1 MCIQILSNQ
10 LTVIEIALIS
20 PLVVTFTWSFP
31 LIFSPASQDNSK
43 RWLGFLLL
51 NMSVFFLATSSFYF
65 ASYRIFIYLDPFF
78 MFSLLAIFPF
88 LYFFV
93 YSIINPE
100 SGYRIKHMLHVFP
113 SLLFLVGATLIYA
126 LRLDDDTKYYYVNQ
140 YLVGEGELSP
150 EISLIETINLLSKII
165 FIIQAIVYLIF
176 IRVMIVGYKEKI
188 SSYHSNLE
196 LLNIKWAKLF
206 YFVYCTAVCIG
217 IPALIGGHKTISQ
230 NGALLAI
237 TMFSLALVFY
247 SIAWIGFIQNINLE
261 HFNDDK
267 ELKDSDVIEPRELKS
282 RLVHLFENKKPFLNP
297 DLKIHDIYM
306 ELNTNRTYL
315 SRLINNEFNTNFCM
329 FVNKYRIDEAKRKFF
344 TLESSKYKTEEIGRL
359 VGFNSY
365 QSFIKAFRL
374 FENTTPSKYRK
385 LFNGSQ

>member
-10 LTVIEIALIS
+10 LTVIEIALIA

-78 MFSLLAIFPF
+78 MFSLLAIFPI

-93 YSIINPE
+93 LSIINP
-100 SGYRIKHMLHVFP
+100 GLKFRYRHILHSFP
-113 SLLFLVGATLIYA
+113 SFLFLAGAVIVYT
-126 LRLDDDTKYYYVNQ
+126 LRLDDETKYYYVKQ
-140 YLVGEGELSP
+140 YLMGEGELTP
-150 EISLIETINLLSKII
+150 RIGLIETINMLSKIV
-165 FIIQAIVYLIF
+165 FIIQAIVYLIL
-176 IRVMIVGYKEKI
+176 IRKMIVGYKEQI
-188 SSYHSNLE
+188 SSYQSNLE
-196 LLNIKWAKLF
+196 LLNLKWVKLF
-206 YFVYCTAVCIG
+206 NLVYITAVCIG
-217 IPALIGGHKTISQ
+217 IPALIGGHKIISQ
-230 NGALLAI
+230 NGVFTAI
-237 TMFSLALVFY
+237 TMFSLAIVFY
-247 SIAWIGFIQNINLE
+247 SIAWIGIIQNINQE

-267 ELKDSDVIEPRELKS
+267 DLLVSDVIDPQELKN
-282 RLVHLFENKKPFLNP
+282 RLVHLFVNKQLFLNP

-306 ELNTNRTYL
+306 ELSTNRTYL
-315 SRLINNEFNTNFCM
+315 SRLINSEFNTNFCM
-329 FVNKYRIDEAKRKFF
+329 FVNKYRIDEAKKRFSDS
-344 TLESSKYKTEEIGRL
+344 ENNKYKTEEIGRL

-365 QSFIKAFRL
+365 QSFVKAFRL
-374 FENTTPSKYRK
+374 FENSTPSKYRK